1 MTPKLKVPP
10 EAGGP
15 VTPPGAG
22 ARRGKTTR
30 ATLQAMKKHGE
41 KIAMVTAYDFPFA
54 RLADQAGADVLLVG
68 DSLGMVVLGFDST
81 LPVTLAHMLHHTQ
94 AVTRARPQ
102 AMVVADMPFMT
113 YQVSAE
119 DALRNA
125 GRLVQ
130 EAGAEAV
137 KLEGGAAIAPM
148 AEAIARAGIPV
159 MGHLGL
165 TPQSVHQLG
174 GYRVQGRTADTAA
187 RLHADA
193 RALQDA
199 GCFAIV
205 LEAVPMAVAG
215 EITAGLE
222 VPTIGI
228 GAGKLCDGQVLVLH
242 DLLGLFAEFVPRF
255 VKQYAD
261 LGTAARTAL
270 QAFVAD
276 VRSGRFPGEEHTYA

>member
-1 MTPKLKVPP
+1 MTPKLKIPP
-10 EAGGP
+10 PATGAL
-15 VTPPGAG
+15 PPDAQG
-22 ARRGKTTR
+22 ARRPKTTR
-30 ATLQAMKKHGE
+30 ATLLDMKKHGE

-68 DSLGMVVLGFDST
+68 DSLGMVVLGFDNT

-113 YQVSAE
+113 YQVSPE
-119 DALRNA
+119 EALRNA

-148 AEAIARAGIPV
+148 VAAIARAGIPV

-174 GYRVQGRTADTAA
+174 GYRVQGRGADAAA
-187 RLHADA
+187 RLQSDA
-193 RALQDA
+193 RALKDA

-205 LEAVPMAVAG
+205 LEAVPAALAREVTAV
-215 EITAGLE
+215 LE

-228 GAGKLCDGQVLVLH
+228 GAGKFCDGQVLVLH

-261 LGTAARTAL
+261 LGAAARTAL
-270 QAFVAD
+270 QAYVTD
-276 VRSGRFPGEEHTYA
+276 VRSGRFPGDEHTYS